1 MAASEARTALL
12 TALGGMSPS
21 LTTVETNE
29 AFEPTVDQAY
39 QRADVLFA
47 TPDNSEFGPNYRDL
61 GFLQVTLC
69 FPLNQ
74 GLDDIMTR
82 AELLRTTF
90 RRGASFVSGST
101 TVNITGT
108 PAILPGQA
116 EDTVFVV
123 PVRIPFAAS
132 SN

>member
-29 AFEPTVDQAY
+29 AYEPAVDTAY

-47 TPDNSEFGPNYRDL
+47 KPDNAEYGANFQDR
-61 GFLQVTLC
+61 GFMQVTLC
-69 FPLNQ
+69 FPLAQ
-74 GLDDIMTR
+74 GLSDIMAR

-90 RRGASFVSGST
+90 RRGVSFTSGST
-101 TVNITGT
+101 TVTVNLT
-108 PAILPGQA
+108 PQIMPGQPA
-116 EDTVFVV
+116 DTFYEV
-123 PVRIPFAAS
+123 PVRIPFHAS
-132 SN
+132 

>member
-1 MAASEARTALL
+1 MSASEARTALL
-12 TALGGMSPS
+12 TALAAISPS

-47 TPDNSEFGPNYRDL
+47 EPNNAEYGANFQDR

-69 FPLNQ
+69 YPLAQ
-74 GLDDIMTR
+74 GLDDLMTR

-90 RRGASFVSGST
+90 ARGSSFTSGST
-101 TVNITGT
+101 TVRIVRT
-108 PAILPGQA
+108 PQILPGRA
-116 EDTVFVV
+116 EDTVFAV
-123 PVRIPFAAS
+123 PVRIPFHAS
-132 SN
+132 

>member
-1 MAASEARTALL
+1 MSASEARTALL
-12 TALGGMSPS
+12 TALAAISPS

-47 TPDNSEFGPNYRDL
+47 EPDNAEYGANFQDR

-69 FPLNQ
+69 YPLAQ
-74 GLDDIMTR
+74 GLDDLMTR

-90 RRGASFVSGST
+90 ARGSSFASGST
-101 TVNITGT
+101 TVRIVRT
-108 PAILPGQA
+108 PQILPGQA
-116 EDTVFVV
+116 EDTVFAV
-123 PVRIPFAAS
+123 PVRIPFHAS
-132 SN
+132 